1 MRVRVGV
8 CVRTV
13 IRCRSLCASMRTYVG
28 VCLRVCVCVRVCM
41 CVRVCVC
48 VCVCVCTCV
57 YNICECACQF
67 MMVYYYGFEMSEPH
81 VYESAC

>member
-1 MRVRVGV
+1 MNARTRGCVCAHCNAMQVAV
-8 CVRTV
+8 CVDAHV
-13 IRCRSLCASMRTYVG
+13 PGCVSAC
-28 VCLRVCVCVRVCM
+28 VCVCACVYVCA
-41 CVRVCVC
+41 C